1 MTEASDATGNER
13 QIAERMIHALGNLL
27 AIALGHA
34 EYLLYDPADTDPG
47 ERRQCLEEIRRVTLG
62 ARETV
67 RQLHRAL
74 RRAPA
79 DGGNDADHA
88 GTDEIWRALL
98 AGSVAALAPGQRCE
112 LLIEREDR
120 AVVVRVPAGVA
131 VPAPLIAQVGGY
143 VEPVRESGVTTV
155 RLPSGV
161 GPAPGP
167 GAATVRPGGSVLV
180 VDDEEDVRDTLAALL
195 RRGGYDVETA
205 ARGIDAIQRYRQRRF
220 ECVVIDMTMPGLNGL
235 AVSRAIKDHDPDAYV
250 VLVSALDEPHEAA
263 ALRAAGVDRV
273 MLKPL
278 TSDELLDLVDRKE

>member
-1 MTEASDATGNER
+1 
-13 QIAERMIHALGNLL
+13 
-27 AIALGHA
+27 
-34 EYLLYDPADTDPG
+34 
-47 ERRQCLEEIRRVTLG
+47 
-62 ARETV
+62 
-67 RQLHRAL
+67 
-74 RRAPA
+74 
-79 DGGNDADHA
+79 
-88 GTDEIWRALL
+88 
-98 AGSVAALAPGQRCE
+98 
-112 LLIEREDR
+112 
-120 AVVVRVPAGVA
+120 VA